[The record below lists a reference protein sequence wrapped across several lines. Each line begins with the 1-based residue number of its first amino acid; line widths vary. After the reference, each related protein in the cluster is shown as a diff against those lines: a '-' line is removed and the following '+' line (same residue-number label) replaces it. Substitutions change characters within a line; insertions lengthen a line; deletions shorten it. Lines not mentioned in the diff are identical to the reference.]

1 MVICNLDELK
11 KLTKMD
17 YKLITSRDNPLI
29 KEYIKLRDNKKYRN
43 SEHKFVLEGARL
55 SGDAAKSGVTLHN
68 VFVTEQACE
77 KYSETVALLSESS
90 QIYQIP
96 DKLAHDLEDT
106 KTSQGIFSVAGVLDK
121 NLSADKIKECG
132 RFAILDGLQDPGNVG
147 TILRVADAVGLDGVF
162 LCNSCDIYNPK
173 TIRSTMGSIFR
184 VPFRDDLSFPEAVEL
199 LHDCGVT
206 LYATV
211 VDPDAESLREITFAG
226 SSCAVI
232 GNEGNGLSDADI
244 ALCDKRLTIRMNGTI
259 ESLNA
264 ATAAGIVLW
273 EMTK

>member
-1 MVICNLDELK
+1 M
-11 KLTKMD
+11 TKMD
-17 YKLITSRDNPLI
+17 YKLISSRDNPLI
-29 KEYIKLRDNKKYRN
+29 KEYIKLRDNKKYR
-43 SEHKFVLEGARL
+43 SLEHKFVLEGARL
-55 SGDAAKSGVTLHN
+55 SGDAVKSGVTLHS

-77 KYSETVALLSESS
+77 KYPETVALLSESS

-106 KTSQGIFSVAGVLDK
+106 KTSQGIFSVASVLDK
-121 NLSADKIKECG
+121 NLNADKIKDG
-132 RFAILDGLQDPGNVG
+132 SRFAILDGLQDPGNVG

-184 VPFRDDLSFPEAVEL
+184 VPFRDDLSFSEAAEL

-211 VDPDAESLREITFAG
+211 VDPDAESLREITFAE

-232 GNEGNGLSDADI
+232 GNEGNGLSEADV

-273 EMTK
+273 EMTI